1 MNEQGTIPFRKRA
14 LAGAQARAE
23 EARTDP
29 ALSAGD
35 HPPFLS
41 LRLLATGKAE
51 ADTLMTAAML
61 DEQLRQPAGYSFKM
75 SGIRSRRFSSAAES
89 QSQLAARALG
99 DAVRNAGVDPASID
113 LLIAACGVQE
123 QALPSTACAIA
134 AHAGLPAG
142 TPAFDVN
149 ASCLGFVVA
158 LKMAASLLASGSYR
172 RIAVVSADQ
181 ASHGLDWSHP
191 ESSLIFGDG
200 AAAALVERGQGR
212 QGIRSFGYQTY
223 TEGRRLC
230 EIRGGGTG
238 KTLTDG
244 AKGADFLFSM
254 NGKQVLKLALQKMP
268 SFMNELLAAARIT
281 LDSIDVVVPHQA
293 SHLGMAHMIKRMGL
307 DKRRIVDIY
316 PTHGN
321 QVAASIPTALH
332 EALSSGLLGPGRR
345 ALLVGTAAG
354 VSLGGL
360 VLDV

>member
-1 MNEQGTIPFRKRA
+1 
-14 LAGAQARAE
+14 
-23 EARTDP
+23 
-29 ALSAGD
+29 
-35 HPPFLS
+35 
-41 LRLLATGKAE
+41 
-51 ADTLMTAAML
+51 ML
-61 DEQLRQPAGYSFKM
+61 DEQLGQPAGYSFRR

-99 DAVRNAGVDPASID
+99 DAVRNAGVDLASVD

-200 AAAALVERGQGR
+200 AAAALVERGQGQ
-212 QGIRSFGYQTY
+212 QGIRSFGYHTY